1 MNRLKVKVLNRHIIK
16 DPSDSSKNQSDI
28 YLTPYEELYQLTEQF
43 IIWFRTAPYRK
54 GLEERLRAF
63 HAVIHQVVKS
73 DNVLVPVPIPHLKP
87 QVYILELDMLD
98 DGEIY
103 DIELNNKQLRI
114 LKVKY
119 EDELITKTDYD
130 NQVVNSEELDIQL
143 RSAIDRYNTLKEQI
157 QKPWIAFS
165 K

>member
-1 MNRLKVKVLNRHIIK
+1 MNRLKVKVLNRHIVK

-28 YLTPYEELYQLTEQF
+28 YLTPYEELYQLSEQF

-63 HAVIHQVVKS
+63 HAIVHQVVES

-98 DGEIY
+98 DGKIY
-103 DIELNNKQLRI
+103 DAYDIFYETDGILYAEIDMMREMDLEEFESYAEVNRDRLNKLLQRF
-114 LKVKY
+114 
-119 EDELITKTDYD
+119 
-130 NQVVNSEELDIQL
+130 
-143 RSAIDRYNTLKEQI
+143 AYNDKGE
-157 QKPWIAFS
+157 
-165 K
+165 

>member
-1 MNRLKVKVLNRHIIK
+1 MKVKVLNRHIVK
-16 DPSDSSKNQSDI
+16 DPSDLSKNQSDI

-63 HAVIHQVVKS
+63 HAVIHQVVES

-98 DGEIY
+98 DGKIY
-103 DIELNNKQLRI
+103 DAYDIFYETDGNLYAEIDKMREMDLEEFESYAEVNRDRLNKLLQRF
-114 LKVKY
+114 
-119 EDELITKTDYD
+119 
-130 NQVVNSEELDIQL
+130 
-143 RSAIDRYNTLKEQI
+143 AYNDKGE
-157 QKPWIAFS
+157 
-165 K
+165 

>member
-1 MNRLKVKVLNRHIIK
+1 MNRLKVKVLNRHIVK

-28 YLTPYEELYQLTEQF
+28 YLTPYEELYQLSEQF

-63 HAVIHQVVKS
+63 HAIVHQVVES

-98 DGEIY
+98 DGKIY
-103 DIELNNKQLRI
+103 DAYDIFYETDGNLYAEIDKMREMDLEEFESYAEVNRDRLNKLLQRF
-114 LKVKY
+114 
-119 EDELITKTDYD
+119 
-130 NQVVNSEELDIQL
+130 
-143 RSAIDRYNTLKEQI
+143 AYNDKGE
-157 QKPWIAFS
+157 
-165 K
+165 

>member
-1 MNRLKVKVLNRHIIK
+1 MKVKVLSRHIIK

-28 YLTPYEELYQLTEQF
+28 YLTPYEELYQLSEQF

-63 HAVIHQVVKS
+63 HAVIHQVVES

-98 DGEIY
+98 DGEVYDAY
-103 DIELNNKQLRI
+103 DIF
-114 LKVKY
+114 Y
-119 EDELITKTDYD
+119 ETDGNLY
-130 NQVVNSEELDIQL
+130 VE
-143 RSAIDRYNTLKEQI
+143 IDRMREMDLEEFESYAEVNRDRLNKLLQRFAYNDKGE
-157 QKPWIAFS
+157 
-165 K
+165 

>member
-1 MNRLKVKVLNRHIIK
+1 MKVKVLNRHIVK
-16 DPSDSSKNQSDI
+16 DPSDLSKNQSDI

-63 HAVIHQVVKS
+63 HAVIHQVVES

-98 DGEIY
+98 DGKIY
-103 DIELNNKQLRI
+103 DAYDIFYETDGILYAKIDKMREMDLEEFESYAEVNRDRLNKLLQRF
-114 LKVKY
+114 
-119 EDELITKTDYD
+119 
-130 NQVVNSEELDIQL
+130 
-143 RSAIDRYNTLKEQI
+143 AYNDKGE
-157 QKPWIAFS
+157 
-165 K
+165 

>member
-1 MNRLKVKVLNRHIIK
+1 MNRLKVKVLNRHIVK

-28 YLTPYEELYQLTEQF
+28 YLTPYEELYQLSEQF

-63 HAVIHQVVKS
+63 HAIVHQVVES

-98 DGEIY
+98 DGKIY
-103 DIELNNKQLRI
+103 DAYDIFYETDGNLYAEIDMMREMDLEEFESYAEVNRDRLNKLLQRF
-114 LKVKY
+114 
-119 EDELITKTDYD
+119 
-130 NQVVNSEELDIQL
+130 
-143 RSAIDRYNTLKEQI
+143 AYNDKGE
-157 QKPWIAFS
+157 
-165 K
+165 